1 MNSLRQIL
9 AVTAMSL
16 AGVPKRLGASLVIVV
31 GIAGVVAVL
40 ICVFAMVTSFTETA
54 GKTGRADRV
63 IVLNRGADS
72 EGASN
77 FPRES
82 AVTILNAP
90 GIKKDRDG
98 KPIVSAENLAF
109 IRLTDQRTGLDTFAT
124 LRGVSGQAFALR
136 PEIRLVEGR
145 MFKPALHEMIVGRSL
160 QRRLAGLEV
169 GKRVSLLQGDW
180 TVVGA
185 FESGGDSH
193 ESELLTDVETLLSA
207 FQRNNFSSATVLLDS
222 PERFD
227 AFKAALT
234 TNPALSV
241 DVKREPDYFSEA
253 SRPMARLLKF
263 IASTIGV
270 IMGLGA
276 VFAAVNT
283 MYSAVSARSTEIA
296 TLRAIGY
303 DGTPVVISV
312 LIEALVL
319 ALAGAVIGAAI
330 AWFFFN
336 GNSVSTITGTSPSP
350 VTYALNVSQSLIALG
365 IFSACLIGLIGG
377 LFPAIRA
384 ARLSVA
390 AAMRG

>member
-1 MNSLRQIL
+1 VYSLRQIV
-9 AVTAMSL
+9 AVTAMSV
-16 AGVPKRLGASLVIVV
+16 AGIPRRLGASLVVV
-31 GIAGVVAVL
+31 IGIAGVVAVL
-40 ICVFAMVTSFTETA
+40 ISVFAMVTSFTATA

-63 IVLNRGADS
+63 IVLNRGSDS
-72 EGASN
+72 EGASSL
-77 FPRES
+77 PREA
-82 AVTILNAP
+82 AVALLNAP
-90 GIKKDRDG
+90 GIKKDQVG
-98 KPIVSAENLAF
+98 KPILSAENLAF
-109 IRLTDQRTGLDTFAT
+109 VRLTDPRTGLDTFAT
-124 LRGVSGQAFALR
+124 LRGVGAQALALR
-136 PEIRLVEGR
+136 PEIHLVEGR
-145 MFKPALHEMIVGRSL
+145 MFKPALHEMVVGRAL

-169 GKRVSLLQGDW
+169 GKRVALLQGDW

-207 FQRNNFSSATVLLDS
+207 FQRNVFTSVTVMLDS
-222 PERFD
+222 PETFD

-241 DVKREPDYFSEA
+241 EVKREPDYFSEA
-253 SRPMARLLKF
+253 SRPMATLLKI

-276 VFAAVNT
+276 VFAAINT

-303 DGTPVVISV
+303 DGAPVVVSV
-312 LIEALVL
+312 LVEALLL
-319 ALAGAVIGAAI
+319 ALLGALIGATI
-330 AWFFFN
+330 AWVFFN

-350 VTYALNVSQSLIALG
+350 VTYTLNVSHR
-365 IFSACLIGLIGG
+365 LIGFGILTACVIGLLGG
-377 LFPAIRA
+377 LLPAARA

-390 AAMRG
+390 AAIRG

>member
-1 MNSLRQIL
+1 VYSLRQIV
-9 AVTAMSL
+9 AVTAMSV
-16 AGVPKRLGASLVIVV
+16 AGIPRRLGASLVVV
-31 GIAGVVAVL
+31 IGIAGVVAVL
-40 ICVFAMVTSFTETA
+40 ISVFAMVTSFTATA

-63 IVLNRGADS
+63 IVLNRGSDS
-72 EGASN
+72 EGASSL
-77 FPRES
+77 PREA
-82 AVTILNAP
+82 AVALLNAP
-90 GIKKDRDG
+90 GIKKDQVG
-98 KPIVSAENLAF
+98 KPVLSAENLAF
-109 IRLTDQRTGLDTFAT
+109 VRLTDPRTGLDTFAT
-124 LRGVSGQAFALR
+124 LRGVGSQALALR
-136 PEIRLVEGR
+136 PEIHLVEGR
-145 MFKPALHEMIVGRSL
+145 MFKPALHEMVVGRSL

-169 GKRVSLLQGDW
+169 GQRVALLQGDW

-207 FQRNNFSSATVLLDS
+207 FQRNVFTSVTVMLDS
-222 PERFD
+222 PETFD

-241 DVKREPDYFSEA
+241 EVKREPDYFSEA
-253 SRPMARLLKF
+253 SRPMATLLKI

-276 VFAAVNT
+276 VFAAINT

-303 DGTPVVISV
+303 DGAPVVVSV
-312 LIEALVL
+312 LVEALLL
-319 ALAGAVIGAAI
+319 ALLGALIGATI
-330 AWFFFN
+330 AWVFFN

-350 VTYALNVSQSLIALG
+350 VTYTLNVSYRLIGFG
-365 IFSACLIGLIGG
+365 ILSACVIGLLGG
-377 LFPAIRA
+377 LLPAARA

-390 AAMRG
+390 AAIRG

>member
-1 MNSLRQIL
+1 VYSLRQIV
-9 AVTAMSL
+9 AVTAMSV
-16 AGVPKRLGASLVIVV
+16 AGIPRRLGASLVIVI

-40 ICVFAMVTSFTETA
+40 ISVFAMVTSFTATA
-54 GKTGRADRV
+54 GKTGRADRA

-72 EGASN
+72 EGTSSL
-77 FPRES
+77 PREA
-82 AVTILNAP
+82 AVALLNAP
-90 GIKKDRDG
+90 GIKKDPAG
-98 KPIVSAENLAF
+98 KPILSAENLAF
-109 IRLTDQRTGLDTFAT
+109 VRLTDPRTGLDTFAT
-124 LRGVSGQAFALR
+124 LRGVGGQALALR
-136 PEIRLVEGR
+136 PEIHLVEGR

-160 QRRLAGLEV
+160 QRRLAGLDV
-169 GKRVSLLQGDW
+169 GKRVALLQGDW

-207 FQRNNFSSATVLLDS
+207 FQRNVFTSVTVLLDS
-222 PERFD
+222 PETFD

-241 DVKREPDYFSEA
+241 AVKREPDYFSEA
-253 SRPMARLLKF
+253 SRPMASLLKI

-276 VFAAVNT
+276 VFAAINT

-303 DGTPVVISV
+303 DGAPVVVSV
-312 LIEALVL
+312 LVESLLL
-319 ALAGAVIGAAI
+319 ALLGAFIGAAI
-330 AWFFFN
+330 AWVFFN

-350 VTYALNVSQSLIALG
+350 VTYTLNVSSKLIEFG
-365 IFSACLIGLIGG
+365 IFSACVIGLLGG
-377 LFPAIRA
+377 LLPAARA

-390 AAMRG
+390 VAIRG